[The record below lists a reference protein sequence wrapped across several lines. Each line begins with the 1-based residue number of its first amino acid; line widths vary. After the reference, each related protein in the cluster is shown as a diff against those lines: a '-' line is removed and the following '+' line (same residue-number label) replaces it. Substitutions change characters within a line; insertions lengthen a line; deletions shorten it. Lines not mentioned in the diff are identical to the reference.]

1 MISIMQISYGATL
14 VNVGVVSAV
23 TEVSAT
29 TTLSVYSTS
38 ITQVDANGYFKI
50 VIPSS
55 TSISSGALTWNMV
68 EPATI
73 GVIWTGVATTRTITA
88 VLSGTLS
95 GGIFFQINIQGFTN
109 PSSTLRTNSFEFYTY
124 SSTNALLDSK
134 TSNIFMTATAG
145 SLTAASMSPS
155 DLTVAAMNT
164 ITFSVTVNHKVT
176 KGGQITVLMPKWNPN
191 DPTTSEI
198 LPMIQ
203 GSYTCSSISNLE
215 SSISWTFSSSTNTLT
230 VSNSFNTADI
240 AAGTVL
246 KFSWS
251 GFRNPISTAA
261 KSGFTV
267 STVAGD
273 GGNVD
278 SLAMTLQVTNPA
290 SISTATL
297 TYLDTQQV
305 QTLAV
310 FRLTFPSPV
319 PLDSGWLIDIQFP
332 SDLPITTTDLTS
344 VRGVGLFGPSKT
356 MATIINVSTRTVT
369 LTDGCTTYVSPAFDA
384 IIEFT
389 KISNP
394 LSTKPTDSLSILIKD
409 KDSNSIVSRTTGV
422 QYVAAYGA
430 ISSATLSATS
440 TIVSSTTS
448 SSISILPAHKIT
460 TAVSLKITFPSEIT
474 FTSSSWSLTNLVAI
488 QPSATTIFF
497 QSF

>member
-1 MISIMQISYGATL
+1 
-14 VNVGVVSAV
+14 
-23 TEVSAT
+23 
-29 TTLSVYSTS
+29 
-38 ITQVDANGYFKI
+38 
-50 VIPSS
+50 
-55 TSISSGALTWNMV
+55 MV

-109 PSSTLRTNSFEFYTY
+109 PSSTLRTYSFEFYIH
-124 SSTNALLDSK
+124 SSTNALLDCK
-134 TSNIFMTATAG
+134 TSNIFMTA
-145 SLTAASMSPS
+145 ASMSPS
-155 DLTVAAMNT
+155 NSTVAAMNT

-176 KGGQITVLMPKWNPN
+176 KGEQITVLMPKWNPN

-356 MATIINVSTRTVT
+356 MTTIINVSTRTVT

-409 KDSNSIVSRTTGV
+409 KDSNSIASRATGV
-422 QYVAAYGA
+422 QYVAAYEA
-430 ISSATLSATS
+430 MSSATLSATS
-440 TIVSSTTS
+440 TVVSSTTS

-460 TAVSLKITFPSEIT
+460 TAGSLKLL
-474 FTSSSWSLTNLVAI
+474 SLQKFHLLRVAEV
-488 QPSATTIFF
+488 
-497 QSF
+497 